1 MSPRPRKVS
10 DDEVFVAAQR
20 AISRL
25 GPAELT
31 LAHIADEA
39 GLTAGAL
46 VQRFGSKRDLLLR
59 LMERFSGGTGEIFAE
74 LRRGHRSPLAVL
86 RAYAECMADMASSP
100 EALLRN
106 FAYYQMDLTDPEF
119 RRHLAAS
126 ARATRQQLQQLIREA
141 IDAGELAPATNARQL
156 AKTIEAVVG
165 GSMLSWATH
174 QQGPAAKWMRDDL
187 NSVLK
192 PYINNR

>member
-1 MSPRPRKVS
+1 
-10 DDEVFVAAQR
+10 
-20 AISRL
+20 
-25 GPAELT
+25 
-31 LAHIADEA
+31 
-39 GLTAGAL
+39 
-46 VQRFGSKRDLLLR
+46 
-59 LMERFSGGTGEIFAE
+59 
-74 LRRGHRSPLAVL
+74 
-86 RAYAECMADMASSP
+86 
-100 EALLRN
+100 
-106 FAYYQMDLTDPEF
+106 MDLTDPEF

>member
-106 FAYYQMDLTDPEF
+106 FAYYQMDLTDPVLLRNLVDLSQENLDLTAVLLVAGTPDEPLLLQPVHRTGHL
-119 RRHLAAS
+119 RR
-126 ARATRQQLQQLIREA
+126 
-141 IDAGELAPATNARQL
+141 AP
-156 AKTIEAVVG
+156 
-165 GSMLSWATH
+165 
-174 QQGPAAKWMRDDL
+174 GPAPLPLRADPAARDDHRAARD
-187 NSVLK
+187 
-192 PYINNR
+192 P

>member
-1 MSPRPRKVS
+1 MSPRPQKVT
-10 DDEVFVAAQR
+10 DDEVFMAAQR
-20 AISRL
+20 AMSRL

-46 VQRFGSKRDLLLR
+46 VQRFGSKRDLMLR
-59 LMERFSGGTGEIFAE
+59 LMQQFSGGTADMFAE

-86 RAYAECMADMASSP
+86 RAYAECMADMASTP
-100 EALLRN
+100 AALIRN
-106 FAYYQMDLTDPEF
+106 LAYLQIDLTDDEF
-119 RRHLAAS
+119 RTHLAAS
-126 ARATRQQLQQLIREA
+126 ARATRQQLQQLIKEA

-156 AKTIEAVVG
+156 ARTIEAVVG

-174 QQGPAAKWMRDDL
+174 QQGPAAKWMRDDV
-187 NSVLK
+187 NAVLR
-192 PYINNR
+192 PYVNNR

>member
-141 IDAGELAPATNARQL
+141 IDAGELAPGTNARQL
-156 AKTIEAVVG
+156 AKTTEAVVG

-174 QQGPAAKWMRDDL
+174 QQGSAAKWMRDDL
-187 NSVLK
+187 NAVLK